1 MKNHNIV
8 YQVLDTAI
16 ENNLGSKVALK
27 CISDDLRTESF
38 TFSQLNSHTN
48 KYANLLIKSGVK
60 KGDHVIIF
68 LPRTSDMV
76 FAFLGTLKCGA
87 VACPLFS
94 AFADTALTDRLLD
107 SRASTIITNKELFP
121 KIKAVED
128 SIPSLKKIIIVDS
141 SENPSDQYL
150 TSQSLATS
158 SPDFETVSLSKVDPA
173 YMLYTSGSTGKPKG
187 VIHKHESIDQQ
198 LASSREV
205 FALSTN
211 DILWCTAD
219 PGWITGIAYSL
230 LSPLLNRTLS
240 ILYEGKFDPK
250 LWYTIIQDEK
260 VSVLYTAP
268 TAIRMLKGDS
278 ESSWENYDFSSLR
291 IIGSVG
297 EPLNPEALVWA
308 EKVFKTRVLDT
319 WFQTELGAI
328 TIAMTENITERIG
341 SMGKPLKT
349 IQAKIINE
357 DYDDVPIGQKGQ
369 LALRP
374 SQTSLMTGIW
384 QNREKYLSYFKK
396 EWYLTGDEAWQ
407 DIDGYFWFSG
417 RKDDIIN
424 TSGKRVG
431 PFEIES
437 ELLKFPGILEA
448 AVIGKPDDLRG
459 EIIKAFIVLKKDL
472 TPSEEMK
479 GEIKQFMKK
488 HLGGYLYPRE
498 IEFIERLPKTRSG
511 KIMRRLLRSAEL
523 GLSKGD
529 TSSIDD

>member
-8 YQVLDTAI
+8 YQILDAAI
-16 ENNLGSKVALK
+16 ENNLGSKIALK
-27 CISDDLRTESF
+27 CISDDLRDESF
-38 TFSQLNSHTN
+38 TFSQLSSHAN
-48 KYANLLIKSGVK
+48 KYANLLVTLGVK
-60 KGDHVIIF
+60 KGDHIIIF
-68 LPRTSDMV
+68 LPRTSDMA

-94 AFADTALTDRLLD
+94 AFADTALIDRLLN
-107 SRASTIITNKELFP
+107 SQATIIITNKELFP

-128 SIPSLKKIIIVDS
+128 SLPSVKKIVIVDS
-141 SENPSDQYL
+141 SENSSDRYL
-150 TSQSLATS
+150 TTQSLATS
-158 SPDFETVSLSKVDPA
+158 SPDFKTVSISKIDPA

-198 LASSREV
+198 LDSAREV
-205 FALSTN
+205 FGLSAE

-230 LSPLLNRTLS
+230 LSPLLNRTLT
-240 ILYEGKFDPK
+240 ILYEGKFDPRI
-250 LWYTIIQDEK
+250 WYKIIEIEK
-260 VSVLYTAP
+260 VSVFYTAP
-268 TAIRMLKGDS
+268 TAIRMLKGDN
-278 ESSWENYDFSSLR
+278 ESSWRNSDFSSLR
-291 IIGSVG
+291 IVGSVG

-328 TIAMTENITERIG
+328 TVAMTENIAEKVG

-349 IQAKIINE
+349 IQAKIVNE
-357 DYDDVPIGQKGQ
+357 EYQEVPKGQKGQ

-374 SQTSLMTGIW
+374 SQASLMTDIW
-384 QNREKYLSYFKK
+384 QNREKYLSYFKND
-396 EWYLTGDEAWQ
+396 WYLTGDEAWQ
-407 DIDGYFWFSG
+407 DNDGYFWFSG
-417 RKDDIIN
+417 RIDDIIN

-459 EIIKAFIVLKKDL
+459 EVIKAFIVLKKN
-472 TPSEEMK
+472 TAPSEEMK
-479 GEIKQFMKK
+479 KEIKQFMKK

-498 IEFIERLPKTRSG
+498 IEFTDRLPKTRSG
-511 KIMRRLLRSAEL
+511 KIMRRLLRSTEL